1 VSSFFF
7 TNPFASLKTKT
18 DLTTTFEIIVSNN
31 ALFLFFFRSTQMI
44 GVGIDLVFIPRVA
57 RLFNKYGI
65 RFAKKF
71 LHPEELK
78 HFHEQ
83 KSDVSLSHYLASR

>member
-1 VSSFFF
+1 
-7 TNPFASLKTKT
+7 
-18 DLTTTFEIIVSNN
+18 
-31 ALFLFFFRSTQMI
+31 MI